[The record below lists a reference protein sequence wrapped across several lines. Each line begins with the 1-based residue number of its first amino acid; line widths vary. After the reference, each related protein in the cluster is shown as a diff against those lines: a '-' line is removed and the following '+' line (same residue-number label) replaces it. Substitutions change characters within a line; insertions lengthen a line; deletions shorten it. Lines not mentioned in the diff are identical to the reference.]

1 MKPSDPARCAA
12 GAVRRLASAA
22 AAAAL
27 VATLPAPAAA
37 QGSELG
43 RLFYTPQQRTEL
55 DKRRASNVPA
65 QAEVAPVVQQPNVT
79 LNGYVGRS
87 SGKTT
92 TWINGVP
99 QYDTV
104 RSQDPT
110 RLPIGAAEDRRSMKV
125 GATLDTN
132 RGEVRDVLGDGE
144 IRINS
149 RPQRP

>member
-1 MKPSDPARCAA
+1 MKPFDPARRPAGTARRVAAAA
-12 GAVRRLASAA
+12 GALA
-22 AAAAL
+22 
-27 VATLPAPAAA
+27 VMLPAAAAA

-55 DKRRASNVPA
+55 DKRRVSNVPA
-65 QAEVAPVVQQPNVT
+65 QAEAAPVVQQPNVT

-92 TWINGVP
+92 TWVNGVP

-110 RLPIGAAEDRRSMKV
+110 RLPIGAAEERRSMKV

-132 RGEVRDVLGDGE
+132 RGEVRDVLGDGQ

-149 RPQRP
+149 RPERP

>member
-79 LNGYVGRS
+79 LNGYVGR
-87 SGKTT
+87 
-92 TWINGVP
+92 
-99 QYDTV
+99 
-104 RSQDPT
+104 
-110 RLPIGAAEDRRSMKV
+110 LPIGAAEDRRSMKV